1 MAAAVGL
8 ALDAEA
14 WLKANAI
21 ECAKKSARIS
31 PQVCRDYQRRDPV
44 NCQGCE
50 RLGLSE
56 EQVAATARAN
66 GAPGLRRIDELKR
79 KELRGVGRV
88 GVCRACEESKA
99 LFSRGLCR
107 ACWGK
112 AKEMG
117 TLDELYPAKGSAVK
131 REDGVK
137 DADMVAVDEGA
148 GDVVVGDV
156 EEAAGVKAPG
166 EIVADEW
173 TIAAAVAKKISERD
187 GRFVA
192 LAREVGQLVEE
203 KQAAYGDSF
212 GKAGAVMRI
221 LYPEGIAPEQMDDA
235 LAVVRVVDKLFRVA
249 TDRDALGES
258 PWRDIAGYGLLG
270 AARVEAGR

>member
-1 MAAAVGL
+1 L

-66 GAPGLRRIDELKR
+66 GAPGLARIGEMKR
-79 KELRGVGRV
+79 KELRVANKV
-88 GVCRACEESKA
+88 GVCRSCEKTRT
-99 LFSRGLCR
+99 LVCRDLCSS
-107 ACWGK
+107 CWRK

-117 TLDELYPAKGSAVK
+117 TLDELYPVK
-131 REDGVK
+131 WSVSELEDEVTNE
-137 DADMVAVDEGA
+137 DLVVVDEGA
-148 GDVVVGDV
+148 GDVVVGGA
-156 EEAAGVKAPG
+156 EAGPVSGAEVTAAVKA
-166 EIVADEW
+166 ALDEMR
-173 TIAAAVAKKISERD
+173 AKGRAD

-192 LAREVGQLVEE
+192 LAREVGRLVEE

-212 GKAGAVMRI
+212 GRAGEVVRI
-221 LYPEGIAPEQMDDA
+221 LYPEGIAPGQMDDA